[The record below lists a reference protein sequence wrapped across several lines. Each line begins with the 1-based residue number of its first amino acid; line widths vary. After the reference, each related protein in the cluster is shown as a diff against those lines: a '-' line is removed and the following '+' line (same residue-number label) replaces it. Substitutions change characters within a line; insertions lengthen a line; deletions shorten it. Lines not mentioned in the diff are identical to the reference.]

1 MNRRS
6 FLAGSAVVA
15 AAPALAAPAGR
26 ADLDVLIIGAGAA
39 GIAAAR
45 RLARAGLKFAV
56 LEASDRW
63 GGRCFTDVR
72 TFGIPYERGAR
83 WLYMPDLTPIG
94 KLASEVGLSISAAPA
109 GQRLRMGHRNARDSE
124 TEDFFTNLFRAS
136 RAISDAASGRADVSC
151 AQALPKDLGDWRP
164 TMEFVLGDFRCGKA
178 LHEISAMDFAKSAE
192 REVAGLC
199 RQGLGTLLGKL
210 AFKSPIQ
217 FFTPVTRIGWGGK
230 LVEAETRGGVLTAR
244 AAIVTV
250 STGVLGSGKIKFQP
264 GLPARHAEAIGKL
277 GLGSYEHV
285 AIELA
290 GNPVGLQSDDFVFQ
304 KAADANTAALLANVS
319 GSRVCVVEVAGK
331 LAASLADDGVRNRL
345 VCRPVRL

>member
-1 MNRRS
+1 
-6 FLAGSAVVA
+6 V
-15 AAPALAAPAGR
+15 
-26 ADLDVLIIGAGAA
+26 
-39 GIAAAR
+39 
-45 RLARAGLKFAV
+45 
-56 LEASDRW
+56 
-63 GGRCFTDVR
+63 
-72 TFGIPYERGAR
+72 
-83 WLYMPDLTPIG
+83 
-94 KLASEVGLSISAAPA
+94 
-109 GQRLRMGHRNARDSE
+109 GQRLRIGHRNARDSE
-124 TEDFFTNLFRAS
+124 TEDFFTDLLRSN
-136 RAISDAASGRADVSC
+136 RAIAEAASGKVDVSC

-178 LHEISAMDFAKSAE
+178 LREISAMDFAKSAE

-210 AFKSPIQ
+210 AFRSPIQ
-217 FFTPVTRIGWGGK
+217 FFSPVTRIGWGGK
-230 LVEAETRGGVLTAR
+230 MVEAETRGAVLTAR

-290 GNPVGLQSDDFVFQ
+290 GNPLGLQSDDFVFQ

-319 GSRVCVVEVAGK
+319 GSRVCVVEVAGNF
-331 LAASLADDGVRNRL
+331 ATSLAEQGEAAMTAFAIDWLAGLFGSDLRRAVERTHATRWTKEPWALGAFSATSVGGQGARKALSEPLAGHLWFAGEAVHETLWGTVGGAWDAGERAAEAAVKRL
-345 VCRPVRL
+345 GPGRLG